1 MKTVKNRESKRNL
14 SQIITCQLFSDQFC
28 FDFQHQTVNFML
40 ADMAIGIETARLATR
55 RAAWEVDQV
64 CSF

>member
-1 MKTVKNRESKRNL
+1 
-14 SQIITCQLFSDQFC
+14 
-28 FDFQHQTVNFML
+28 ML

-64 CSF
+64 CSLSVHY

>member
-1 MKTVKNRESKRNL
+1 
-14 SQIITCQLFSDQFC
+14 
-28 FDFQHQTVNFML
+28 ML

-64 CSF
+64 CSLSVHYYTRFILLGVFDGQRSEYSTKVYLFIYLFI